1 MNTFEEGM
9 IDTILD
15 DFDYCPICNRVL
27 TSYERNIFYGDFLCE
42 ECQKKFSL
50 SKSKIELLICC
61 KEFIINSFY
70 DYCIGYDR
78 KLLFFF
84 YTNEIINHQEQ
95 EKIFDKIF
103 NFFKKKKQL
112 RSMKR
117 IGAFLIGT

>member
-9 IDTILD
+9 IDTIID

-50 SKSKIELLICC
+50 SKSKIELSIYCRVGSL
-61 KEFIINSFY
+61 FYNFY
-70 DYCIGYDR
+70 DYCVSYK

-95 EKIFDKIF
+95 EKVFDKMF

-112 RSMKR
+112 RMMKR
-117 IGAFLIGT
+117 IGAFLIGM